1 MRTTRAQQVVTL
13 RERYEEMAQ
22 ANEQEAYRAIG
33 QAQALTW
40 VVGQLSLLTAEAK
53 PARVQALVEDLL
65 ASLSEQKAS
74 RLIVCIREKRRHSV
88 TVAGE
93 WMAQGAIG
101 QIDEIAQELCARL
114 TPQWN
119 ATSPKR
125 HGLSFQ
131 VYHRAD
137 LSTDI
142 ETGKQCWRSAEREQW
157 YQEVAIVKARS
168 AESALEEVLRLTCGS
183 RWPDYP
189 GVVWSR
195 LQPPPLRPTAAGD
208 IIVSL
213 LSGAAW
219 MVGQTGFQAIGATA
233 PEEGEAGPP
242 R

>member
-131 VYHRAD
+131 VYHRGGYRQSQKRRVGSGRGLAPYLRQSVAG
-137 LSTDI
+137 LSWGRVVPATTTAPAPD
-142 ETGKQCWRSAEREQW
+142 GSGR
-157 YQEVAIVKARS
+157 YH
-168 AESALEEVLRLTCGS
+168 RLA
-183 RWPDYP
+183 
-189 GVVWSR
+189 VVRCR
-195 LQPPPLRPTAAGD
+195 LDGRANW
-208 IIVSL
+208 
-213 LSGAAW
+213 LSGHRCHS
-219 MVGQTGFQAIGATA
+219 TGRRRGRATSLI
-233 PEEGEAGPP
+233 EK
-242 R
+242 